1 MKIKS
6 HIVTEEDDDDDD
18 EKKNRHIYEGARNM
32 QEKPSEELMD
42 EESVLDAQKR
52 WARVSVIIIGGSP
65 DICL

>member
-6 HIVTEEDDDDDD
+6 HIVTEEDDDDD
-18 EKKNRHIYEGARNM
+18 EKKHRHIYEGARNM

-52 WARVSVIIIGGSP
+52 WARVSVIIIGVSP
-65 DICL
+65 DLCL